1 MPDAPIPLN
10 DDDLSNVVGG
20 AGALPSS
27 KLSDPTADIYSA
39 MKLYQEMA
47 QETRNAAREVRTSE
61 MSAQVDAL
69 KNAAQDIRA
78 GAEERFQAAI
88 VGSVASVVAGSMHI
102 GAGASALTAMGSKGA
117 GMEAPHDTLG
127 AKGQFIHSSQGQDNL
142 HAGASGII
150 SGAGSIAGAGLQ
162 SHAAEHDAK
171 RAEMEAAAKVGG
183 QQQQDAND
191 MMKAMQDVIRDVRDK
206 LSSIEQSRLE
216 TVRGI
221 SKNI

>member
-20 AGALPSS
+20 AGALPSG
-27 KLSDPTADIYSA
+27 KLSDPTADIYNA

-47 QETRNAAREVRTSE
+47 QETRNSAREVRTSE

-88 VGSVASVVAGSMHI
+88 VGGVASVVAGSMHI

-127 AKGQFIHSSQGQDNL
+127 PKGQFAHSSQMLDSS
-142 HAGASGII
+142 HAGAMGAVIG
-150 SGAGSIAGAGLQ
+150 GAGSIASAGLERQ
-162 SHAAEHDAK
+162 AAEQDAK
-171 RAEMEAAAKVGG
+171 RAEAEAAAKVGG
-183 QQQQDAND
+183 QQQLAND
-191 MMKAMQDVIRDVRDK
+191 LMQAMQDVIRDVRDK

-216 TVRGI
+216 TNRGI
-221 SKNI
+221 ARNV